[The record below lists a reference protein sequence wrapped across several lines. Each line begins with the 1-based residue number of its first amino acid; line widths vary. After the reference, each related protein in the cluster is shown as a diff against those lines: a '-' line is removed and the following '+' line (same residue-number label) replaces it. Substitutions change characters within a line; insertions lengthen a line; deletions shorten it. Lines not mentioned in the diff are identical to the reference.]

1 MPAGRGAFS
10 MRPGQVS
17 AANAEPGRRERG
29 ERGSLYEIPITLP
42 LRLSRKP
49 MRRVAPQHPTEART
63 LFLSPR
69 RTLRIGAPHVG
80 HRHAGARPRLLRG
93 GNRLRLRLRTSLSFD
108 AFPSH
113 EAVSASCKMLL
124 RNTTMIFD
132 YSLAALVSAGLLF
145 YLTYALLRPERF

>member
-1 MPAGRGAFS
+1 

-17 AANAEPGRRERG
+17 AADAEPGRRERG

-80 HRHAGARPRLLRG
+80 HRHAGARPRFLRG
-93 GNRLRLRLRTSLSFD
+93 GNRLRLRPRT
-108 AFPSH
+108 AF
-113 EAVSASCKMLL
+113 
-124 RNTTMIFD
+124 RRRIMIFD
-132 YSLAALVSAGLLF
+132 YSPPPPLPPAPLF
-145 YLTYALLRPERF
+145 FPPPPPPRPPPPFPHFPPPFPTP